1 MPKPSHSQRTYFPGL
16 DGIRALAIVAL
27 LAAGL
32 GLGGLSGGEIGFSVF
47 FALSGYL
54 ITDLLLAQVGTGR
67 VDLADFWLG
76 RAARILPALV
86 VMLAVTIAWV
96 TLVGPR
102 QGEGLQAA
110 AVSALANVNNLW
122 LIGESSSYLSLLHA
136 PGPFDHLW
144 ALSIVAQFY
153 VVWPLLLIIGLRI
166 APRVSRASGA
176 RWGLCGLIIG
186 LAALSL
192 LLTALL
198 YSEFNPV
205 RTYYGTIFR
214 ASEVLIGAALAAAYP
229 SSRPAGATAR
239 RTALAG
245 ALGFVGLGLIVAL
258 VLADGALGPAAF
270 RAGFAVAAIATDL
283 LIVAAMH
290 RTTVIARLLG
300 ARIPVWIGVRSYG
313 IFIWYLPVI
322 VLSSPDGYP
331 DPNPLRCVLQVGATF
346 ALAAASWR
354 YVEEPIRGG
363 WLGRAWERWRAGAA
377 PPGRPAQAALL
388 AAGAVLG
395 VAGVGFVGAA
405 TNSSPGFPGDVEVA
419 AVETSEDVTYAPHT
433 SCERVAHIGDATSIG
448 LLSDELPARDRLGA
462 QYEVAGVTE
471 RRLEVAPTRF
481 ISARF
486 GSEAS
491 AEEIAGS
498 LRSSGYEGCWVLA
511 LGIDD
516 VAAVGAGSVAELSDR
531 IDSMMAGLDGQP
543 VMWVNLKTQLDSGP
557 LADGRMERWNAAL
570 RDACGRYPGMR
581 IFDWAAATRSGW
593 FEADGVLLTDRGDR
607 ARAGSI
613 AAALSAA
620 FPAAD
625 GGDREGDCEIDLP
638 PAMVGQLTAAP
649 EPFDISFAGDITPG
663 SSYGLP
669 PDDARSMFGSVRADL
684 RGSDLAIGNLEG
696 TLSVGGASKCG
707 ADTSTCFSFQAPPV
721 NAKGLRWAGFDL
733 LSVANNHAFDFG
745 ADGQQQTLK
754 ALARERLLYAGLPDQ
769 VTITDVGSTRVAVI
783 GFAPYEWS
791 NSVADRD
798 REAALI
804 GTARGR
810 ADVVIVVAHLGAEG
824 ADQGHTPVGTEYAFG
839 EDRGDSRAFAR
850 GAIDAGAAL
859 VLASGPH
866 VLRGMERYRDGL
878 IAYSLGNFAG
888 WDNFSTAGSLGIS
901 ALLGVDVSGS
911 GRPVGGRVIPLR
923 LVEPGVPTPDPDRT
937 AITTMNALSEQ
948 DFGADGIRL
957 DENGEFKLADGG
969 G

>member
-1 MPKPSHSQRTYFPGL
+1 MPKPSHSRRTYFPGL

-54 ITDLLLAQVGTGR
+54 ITDLLLAQVGSGR

-86 VMLAVTIAWV
+86 VMLAVTFAWV
-96 TLVGPR
+96 TLIGPR
-102 QGEGLQAA
+102 QGPGLQAA

-122 LIGESSSYLSLLHA
+122 VIGESGSYLSLVHA
-136 PGPFDHLW
+136 PGPFDQLW

-153 VVWPLLLIIGLRI
+153 LVWPLLLIIGLRI
-166 APRVSRASGA
+166 APGVNPAGGA
-176 RWGLCGLIIG
+176 RWGLCGLILG
-186 LAALSL
+186 LAAVSL

-198 YSEFNPV
+198 YSEINPV
-205 RTYYGTIFR
+205 RAYYGTICR
-214 ASEVLIGAALAAAYP
+214 AAEVLIGAALAAAYP
-229 SSRPAGATAR
+229 SSRPGGVGAR

-245 ALGFVGLGLIVAL
+245 ALGFVGLALIVVL
-258 VLADGALGPAAF
+258 VLARGVLGPAAF
-270 RAGFAVAAIATDL
+270 RAGFAVAAIATGL
-283 LIVAAMH
+283 LIVAAIH
-290 RTTVIARLLG
+290 PSTAVARLLG

-313 IFIWYLPVI
+313 IFIWYWPVI

-331 DPNPLRCVLQVGATF
+331 DPNPVRCALQVAATL

-354 YVEEPIRGG
+354 FIEEPIRGG
-363 WLGRAWERWRAGAA
+363 WPGRAWQRWQAGTV
-377 PPGRPAQAALL
+377 PPRRPAQAALL

-395 VAGVGFVGAA
+395 VAGVGFAGAA
-405 TNSSPGFPGDVEVA
+405 TSSSPGLPDDVEVA
-419 AVETSEDVTYAPHT
+419 TVETSDDISYAPHG
-433 SCERVAHIGDATSIG
+433 SCERVVHIGDAGSIG
-448 LLSDELPARDRLGA
+448 LLSDELAARDRLGA

-486 GSEAS
+486 GSAAS
-491 AEEIAGS
+491 AEEVVGS
-498 LRSSGYEGCWVLA
+498 LRSSGYDGCWVLA
-511 LGIDD
+511 LGTDD
-516 VAAVGAGSVAELSDR
+516 VAAIGAGAAAELSDR
-531 IDSMMAGLDGQP
+531 IDSLMADLEGQP

-570 RDACGRYPGMR
+570 SDACERHPEMR
-581 IFDWAAATRSGW
+581 VFDWAAAARSGW
-593 FEADGVLLTDRGDR
+593 FEDDGVLLTDRGDR
-607 ARAGSI
+607 AQAASI

-620 FPAAD
+620 FPVVEA
-625 GGDREGDCEIDLP
+625 GDREGDCVVELP
-638 PAMVGQLTAAP
+638 ATLVADLTAAP
-649 EPFDISFAGDITPG
+649 EPFDLSFAGDITPG

-684 RGSDLAIGNLEG
+684 RRSDLAIGNLEG

-707 ADTSTCFSFQAPPV
+707 ADTSTCFSFQAPPA

-745 ADGQQQTLK
+745 AEGQRQTLK

-791 NSVADRD
+791 NAVADRE

-804 GTARGR
+804 AAARSR

-824 ADQGHTPVGTEYAFG
+824 AAMGRTPTGTEYAFG
-839 EDRGDSRAFAR
+839 EDRGDTRRFVHS
-850 GAIDAGAAL
+850 AIDAGAAL

-878 IAYSLGNFAG
+878 VAYSLGNFAG

-901 ALLGVDVSGS
+901 ALLGIDVSGS
-911 GRPVGGRVIPLR
+911 GRAVGGRVIPLR
-923 LVEPGVPTPDPDRT
+923 LVEPGVPRPDPDRT

-957 DENGEFKLADGG
+957 DENGEFELPEGKG
-969 G
+969 